1 LSDKLGKVFTF
12 SLDNVSSNI
21 DSPAV
26 IAVVDF
32 DGGGRMEC
40 FMTDHMVKEV
50 KISQDQM
57 TIGMDVEMTF
67 RRLFEREEIINY
79 FWKARPL
86 RI

>member
-12 SLDNVSSNI
+12 SVDNVSSII

-26 IAVVDF
+26 IAVIDF
-32 DGGGRMEC
+32 EGGGRMEC
-40 FMTDHMVKEV
+40 FMTDHGMKEV
-50 KISQDQM
+50 QISQEHI